1 MRIALVTETYPPE
14 VNGVSRTLHH
24 LVDGLVERGH
34 DVQVVRP
41 RRGRDD
47 APPADGSPQ
56 EWPLPGLPI
65 PTYPELRFGLP
76 VCGRLRRRWE
86 TAPPG
91 VVHVATEG
99 PLGWAAVHAARRIR
113 VPVSSSFHTNFH
125 SYSRHYGLG
134 PLEKIAFCYLRALHN
149 RTGCTFVP
157 SEDVRLRLRDAGFRN
172 VETLG
177 RGVDTQLFAPER
189 RDADL
194 RASWCAFDG
203 TPVAIYVGRLAP
215 EKNIAL
221 VVAAYRAM
229 RELRPDLRLVLVG
242 DGPSRV
248 ALERLHP
255 EIHFAGMRTGEDLAR
270 HYASGDLFLF
280 ASVTETF
287 GNVITE
293 AMASGL
299 AVVAYDYAAAKEH
312 IRYGR
317 NGFVAVPGEDT
328 SFIDTAR
335 RVARDPDVWSRVRRD
350 ARRTALG
357 LSWGAIVDRFEA
369 RLRSLAG
376 RERDPE
382 E

>member
-1 MRIALVTETYPPE
+1 
-14 VNGVSRTLHH
+14 
-24 LVDGLVERGH
+24 
-34 DVQVVRP
+34 
-41 RRGRDD
+41 
-47 APPADGSPQ
+47 
-56 EWPLPGLPI
+56 
-65 PTYPELRFGLP
+65 
-76 VCGRLRRRWE
+76 
-86 TAPPG
+86 
-91 VVHVATEG
+91 
-99 PLGWAAVHAARRIR
+99 
-113 VPVSSSFHTNFH
+113 
-125 SYSRHYGLG
+125 
-134 PLEKIAFCYLRALHN
+134 
-149 RTGCTFVP
+149 
-157 SEDVRLRLRDAGFRN
+157 
-172 VETLG
+172 
-177 RGVDTQLFAPER
+177 VDTQLFAPER

-242 DGPSRV
+242 DGPSR
-248 ALERLHP
+248 ASLERLHP

-335 RVARDPDVWSRVRRD
+335 RVVRDPDLLDRVRRD

-376 RERDPE
+376 TERDPE